1 MTGTRASAEC
11 AGSLPRSVSTMGRS
25 PATSAGHSSGKNK
38 FQWNQNIIEQTV
50 CSLDKLFFPR
60 LGPSAYFS
68 TKKSSFS
75 FNPGESPRGR
85 QIARARRREPASS
98 TSRWKNIAL
107 GVVCRNVSGTKLG
120 SSQDVCVGLIVHSSQ
135 GGDEVE

>member
-1 MTGTRASAEC
+1 MTGTRVSAEC
-11 AGSLPRSVSTMGRS
+11 AGSLPRLVSTMGRS

-50 CSLDKLFFPR
+50 CSLNKLFC
-60 LGPSAYFS
+60 PSAYFL

-85 QIARARRREPASS
+85 QIARARRKEPASS

-107 GVVCRNVSGTKLG
+107 GVVYRNVSGTKKLG
-120 SSQDVCVGLIVHSSQ
+120 SSQDVCVGVIVQSSQ